1 MRLIVGTLAAVGLM
15 IAAPAVAQTQA
26 AIGVGMQIT
35 DASGGAVGT
44 VTAVKGDNLL
54 VKTDKHEVLLPK
66 TSFSVS
72 EGKLLFGMTQA
83 QLDAEIEKN
92 LAASSAA
99 IVAGATVKGSAGTQ
113 VGTIESVADGKATIA
128 LQNGKKIAVQQEGL
142 RGNSDGSVTIG
153 YSSEQLEALVGGN
166 SSPAE
171 SSAAAAT
178 SNTSGK

>member
-1 MRLIVGTLAAVGLM
+1 MRLIVGSLTAVGLM
-15 IAAPAVAQTQA
+15 IAAPAVAQAQA

-66 TSFSVS
+66 ASFAVS
-72 EGKLLFGMTQA
+72 DGKLLFGMTQA

-113 VGTIESVADGKATIA
+113 VGTIESVAGGKATIA
-128 LQNGKKIAVQQEGL
+128 LQNGKKIAVPQEGL

-166 SSPAE
+166 APATD
-171 SSAAAAT
+171 SAASAT
-178 SNTSGK
+178 TNTSGK

>member
-1 MRLIVGTLAAVGLM
+1 MRLIVGSLTAVGLM
-15 IAAPAVAQTQA
+15 IAAPAVAQAQA

-66 TSFSVS
+66 ASFAVS
-72 EGKLLFGMTQA
+72 DGKLLFGMTQA

-113 VGTIESVADGKATIA
+113 VGTIESVAGGKATIA
-128 LQNGKKIAVQQEGL
+128 LQNGKKIAVPQEGL
-142 RGNSDGSVTIG
+142 RGNSDGSATIG

-166 SSPAE
+166 APATD
-171 SSAAAAT
+171 SAASAT
-178 SNTSGK
+178 TNTSGK

>member
-1 MRLIVGTLAAVGLM
+1 MRLIVGSLTAVGLM
-15 IAAPAVAQTQA
+15 IAAPAVAQAQA

-66 TSFSVS
+66 ASFAVS
-72 EGKLLFGMTQA
+72 DGKLLFGMTQA

-99 IVAGATVKGSAGTQ
+99 IVAGATVKGSAGAQ
-113 VGTIESVADGKATIA
+113 VGTIESVAGGKATIA
-128 LQNGKKIAVQQEGL
+128 LQNGKKIAVPQEGL
-142 RGNSDGSVTIG
+142 RGNSDGSATIG

-166 SSPAE
+166 APATD
-171 SSAAAAT
+171 SAASAT
-178 SNTSGK
+178 TNTSGK